1 MSKGLID
8 TIVDALC
15 DCVATDERIGRRGE
29 NAGRQF
35 LGCSNFPNCRFT
47 TDL

>member
-8 TIVDALC
+8 TIVDALY
-15 DCVATDERIGRRGE
+15 DCVVTDERIGRHGE
-29 NAGRQF
+29 SAGRQF
-35 LGCSNFPNCRFT
+35 LGCSNFPTCRFT